1 MTCHE
6 TERQLPGYLDG
17 GALSAEHSVVREH
30 LESCGNCREQLELYR
45 RLAVCMAKTEPVAV
59 PADLVC
65 RIRVQA
71 SRSSVRSGGAMIRQ
85 LWDRGLLVFQNILE
99 PLAVP
104 ATGGLLTAIA
114 VFALIAQSILVGAP
128 VRADAADAQ
137 FSFIQPASVES
148 LASFPISAMSD
159 SGTLLLEATVD
170 STGEISS
177 YRILSGPDNPALERQ
192 VYQILLFSRFRPQVN
207 LGLPTNGG
215 HVMLGFNSLRVR
227 G

>member
-1 MTCHE
+1 MTCCE

-17 GALSAEHSVVREH
+17 AVLSGEHAIIREH
-30 LESCGNCREQLELYR
+30 LDSCGECRKQLELYR
-45 RLAVCMAKTEPVAV
+45 RLAACMAKMEPVPPPPDLAV
-59 PADLVC
+59 

-71 SRSSVRSGGAMIRQ
+71 SQLDARSWAKKARLFWNRAS
-85 LWDRGLLVFQNILE
+85 LVFENILE

-104 ATGGLLTAIA
+104 ATGGFLA
-114 VFALIAQSILVGAP
+114 ALGIFVLVAQSFLIGP
-128 VRADAADAQ
+128 SVRATASDAQ
-137 FSFIQPASVES
+137 LGLEPASVES

-170 STGEISS
+170 SQGQLVS
-177 YRILSGPDNPALERQ
+177 YRILSGPDNPAVERQ

-207 LGLPTNGG
+207 FGLPMNGG
-215 HVMLGFNSLRVR
+215 HVMLGFNALRVR